1 MQNCTECPGRTLD
14 RSVCLAEG
22 TAGRKFCD
30 ALRERD
36 RRNKKDMGLGNLGD
50 LGNLDLG
57 QLTQYIPNVN
67 FPASKEEVLSDAQ
80 SNDAPQE
87 VVDGIRNSGKDTFN
101 SADEVL
107 QAVQGRL

>member
-1 MQNCTECPGRTLD
+1 
-14 RSVCLAEG
+14 
-22 TAGRKFCD
+22 
-30 ALRERD
+30 
-36 RRNKKDMGLGNLGD
+36 
-50 LGNLDLG
+50 LG
-57 QLTQYIPNVN
+57 QFQQYIPNAN

-87 VVDGIRNSGKDTFN
+87 EVYGRNSGKDPLN